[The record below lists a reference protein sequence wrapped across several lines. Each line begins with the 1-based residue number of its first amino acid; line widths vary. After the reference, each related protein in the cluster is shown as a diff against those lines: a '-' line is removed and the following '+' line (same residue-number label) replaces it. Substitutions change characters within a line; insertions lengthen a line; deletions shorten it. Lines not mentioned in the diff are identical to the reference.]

1 MAAKV
6 RCLLSPGD
14 MRGRLGLHT
23 VVYVLSA
30 STVMAVAF
38 NPTGTARFLRRHT
51 ATIAATVRAV
61 SEGATAATGAP
72 VVAAAGIKRTPPA
85 NQTRPR
91 DLRPGEYRVPIGTA
105 VTARLK
111 SAIDSGT
118 AQANDQIDAVLSDP
132 VRQDDVELIPGG
144 SILHGTVVK
153 AEPATRDTPRGRVEI
168 VFTVVQHAQ
177 TRSRAAIRTRPLM
190 FEAEVPPETGRE
202 KRTPKKQPI
211 DLVLPA
217 GAPLLLTLADTLV
230 VYIPPA
236 R

>member
-1 MAAKV
+1 
-6 RCLLSPGD
+6 
-14 MRGRLGLHT
+14 MRGQLGLHT

-30 STVMAVAF
+30 STVMAAF
-38 NPTGTARFLRRHT
+38 LNPNGTARFLRRQT
-51 ATIAATVRAV
+51 AKIAATVRGV
-61 SEGATAATGAP
+61 SESAAAAPLVVATAPVVAGAP
-72 VVAAAGIKRTPPA
+72 VVAASGIKRTTSP
-85 NQTRPR
+85 NQARTR
-91 DLRPGEYRVPIGTA
+91 DLRAGEYRVAIGT
-105 VTARLK
+105 VLTARLK

-132 VRQDDVELIPGG
+132 VKQDGVELIPGG
-144 SILHGTVVK
+144 SILHGTIVK

-177 TRSRAAIRTRPLM
+177 TQSRAAIRTRPMM
-190 FEAEVPPETGRE
+190 FEAETPPEDGRG

-217 GAPLLLTLADTLV
+217 GNPLLLALSDTLV

>member
-1 MAAKV
+1 
-6 RCLLSPGD
+6 
-14 MRGRLGLHT
+14 MRERLGLHT

-30 STVMAVAF
+30 STVTAAF
-38 NPTGTARFLRRHT
+38 LNPNGTARFLRRQT
-51 ATIAATVRAV
+51 AKIAATVRGV
-61 SEGATAATGAP
+61 SESAAAAPLVVAAAP
-72 VVAAAGIKRTPPA
+72 VVAASGTKRTTSP
-85 NQTRPR
+85 NQARTR
-91 DLRPGEYRVPIGTA
+91 DLRPGEYRVPIGTV

-111 SAIDSGT
+111 SAIESAT

-132 VRQDDVELIPGG
+132 VRQDGVELIPGG
-144 SILHGTVVK
+144 SILHGTLVK
-153 AEPATRDTPRGRVEI
+153 AEPATRDTLRGRVEI

-177 TRSRAAIRTRPLM
+177 TQSRAAIRTRPLM